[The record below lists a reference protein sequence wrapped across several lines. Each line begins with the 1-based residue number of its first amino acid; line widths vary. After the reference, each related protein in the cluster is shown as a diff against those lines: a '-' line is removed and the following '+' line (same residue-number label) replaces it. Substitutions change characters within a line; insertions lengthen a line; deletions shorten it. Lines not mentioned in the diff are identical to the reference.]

1 MQINSRSQK
10 RIDEILEYYH
20 HYNDNAEITTKKIMC
35 KKKGDRR
42 VNNSGYGYKRPI
54 VVIRGKERIEF
65 PSIRSAAHSQM
76 FKCTPKA
83 IRSFAEKRTDAG
95 DCAVYYKDQLP
106 EGLK

>member
-20 HYNDNAEITTKKIMC
+20 QYIDAELTTKKVVC

-76 FKCTPKA
+76 FRCTPKA
-83 IRSFAEKRTDAG
+83 IRSFAEKRADAG
-95 DCAVYYKDQLP
+95 GCAVYYKDQLP
-106 EGLK
+106 EELR

>member
-20 HYNDNAEITTKKIMC
+20 QYIDAEITKKKVMC

-76 FKCTPKA
+76 FRCTPKA
-83 IRSFAEKRTDAG
+83 IRKFAEKRTDAG
-95 DCAVYYKDQLP
+95 GCKVYYKDQLP
-106 EGLK
+106 EELI

>member
-10 RIDEILEYYH
+10 RIDEILEYYYQ
-20 HYNDNAEITTKKIMC
+20 YNDNAELTKKMVMC

-42 VNNSGYGYKRPI
+42 ANNSGYGYKRPI

-65 PSIRSAAHSQM
+65 PSIRSAAHSEL

-83 IRSFAEKRTDAG
+83 IRSFAEKRANTG
-95 DCAVYYKDQLP
+95 GCTVYYKDQLP

>member
-10 RIDEILEYYH
+10 RISEILEYYH
-20 HYNDNAEITTKKIMC
+20 HYNDKAELTKKNVKR

-65 PSIRSAAHSQM
+65 PSIRSAAHSEL

-83 IRSFAEKRTDAG
+83 IRSFAEKRADAG
-95 DCAVYYKDQLP
+95 GCTVYYKDQLP